1 MSDQSIDFDIPRL
14 FAYVADRI
22 ETEREALNAADS
34 TDGNHGDH
42 MVEIFRT
49 AAGAVHG
56 TSVDDLPQVLGQAS
70 RKLLELEGNA
80 SAQVYG
86 RGLACFGEALA
97 QSGISAGELALFV
110 RRMLEEQGSGGSET
124 SGSETSGSQAGIQP
138 AERSQVLKALIYGL
152 SAWKRRE
159 SGSPQTDIRMDL
171 GSLFDLGI
179 AYMQARRRN
188 PTKIETI
195 TDVAVSSS
203 PLNEVPHRALSGK
216 IAIRAFLEGLAAG

>member
-1 MSDQSIDFDIPRL
+1 MIDKSIDLDFPRL

-22 ETEREALNAADS
+22 ETERDALNAADS
-34 TDGNHGDH
+34 LNGNHGDH

-49 AAGAVHG
+49 AAGVVPA
-56 TSVDDLPQVLGQAS
+56 TSGDDLPQVLGRSS

-97 QSGISAGELALFV
+97 QSGISADELALFV
-110 RRMLEEQGSGGSET
+110 RRMLAEHGSG
-124 SGSETSGSQAGIQP
+124 GSETSGSQAGIKP
-138 AERSQVLKALIYGL
+138 PERSQVLKALVYGL

-159 SGSPQTDIRMDL
+159 SGSSQTDIRMDL

-179 AYMQARRRN
+179 AYMQARQRN

-203 PLNEVPHRALSGK
+203 PLNEVPHRALSGR
-216 IAIRAFLEGLAAG
+216 IAIRAFLEALAAG